1 MVKLKVQQT
10 LRIDEPTDKR
20 HYCTQFLA
28 NLDNTSRQLNLE
40 VNETKANPRD
50 YDWKFTDAKRQEV
63 KLSLYARSIFK
74 ENAHKYY
81 LSHTIEG
88 ERIFQE
94 AENRNTKPCMT
105 FKQWKEL
112 EVEQII
118 LIDEA
123 YIEEMPAS
131 IVKNINN

>member
-1 MVKLKVQQT
+1 MVELKVQQT
-10 LRIDEPTDKR
+10 LRIDESAEKR
-20 HYCTQFLA
+20 HYYVKFLA
-28 NLDNTSRQLNLE
+28 HLDNAPRQLNLE
-40 VNETKANPRD
+40 VNETKANPRG

-63 KLSLYARSIFK
+63 KLSPYAKSVFK
-74 ENAHKYY
+74 ENAHKHY
-81 LSHTIEG
+81 LFHTIEG

-94 AENRNTKPCMT
+94 AEDRNTKPCMT

-123 YIEEMPAS
+123 YIKEMPAS
-131 IVKNINN
+131 K